1 MKNIYHAVNK
11 RKFTKVG
18 NDLVN
23 RGLSGDCIVIMTEYL
38 LKTDDF
44 IISKKY
50 ITNKYKWGK
59 ARIDF
64 AFNELIDKGHLSK
77 FKIERSKEFPFGVQY
92 CLYEE
97 PITNSF

>member
-50 ITNKYKWGK
+50 ITNKYNWGK
-59 ARIDF
+59 SKTDR
-64 AFNELIDKGHLSK
+64 AFDELIEKGHIVR
-77 FKIERSKEFPFGVQY
+77 FKVKRTAECPAGVQY

-97 PITNSF
+97 PIEISF